1 MKVTRTLDELTPEFI
16 EKLQKWFQNQHRAY
30 FYEANDEKSKEFAL
44 KLHKIQSVT
53 TMSDIENYGVCRDN
67 IVIRYGELFLCDSK
81 HAGGKFCVC
90 QHIKGKK
97 HHKVILELTDTN
109 HYKNYIAGY
118 FAVPFL

>member
-1 MKVTRTLDELTPEFI
+1 MKVIRKLEELTPEFI
-16 EKLQKWFQNQHRAY
+16 EKLKIWLSQQLRQY
-30 FYEANDEKSKEFAL
+30 FYEANDEKTKEFAL
-44 KLHKIQSVT
+44 KLHKIQRIT
-53 TMSDIENYGVCRDN
+53 TISDVEHFGVCRDN

-81 HAGGKFCVC
+81 YAGGKLCVC

-109 HYKNYIAGY
+109 NYKNYTAGY